1 MITKETI
8 IPFENGCKIRL
19 EPINPD
25 LSVYLFL
32 PEEDSWRFL
41 GNFTPSDGILFM
53 KRWSRHKHRILNAFG
68 LSEYALKALEPE
80 GLKLFVLYLEDT
92 HESFEVTLEKAKMEG
107 SWKFWKEKGLD
118 RQLFVSV
125 PFWTKLR

>member
-1 MITKETI
+1 MITQETV

-53 KRWSRHKHRILNAFG
+53 KRWSRHRHRALNAFG
-68 LSEYALKALEPE
+68 LSEYAIKALEPE
-80 GLKLFVLYLEDT
+80 GLKLFVLYMEDT
-92 HESFEVTLEKAKMEG
+92 RESFEISLETAKDVG
-107 SWKFWKEKGLD
+107 SWKWWKEGGFD
-118 RQLFVSV
+118 RQLFV
-125 PFWTKLR
+125 PIPQWTKKR